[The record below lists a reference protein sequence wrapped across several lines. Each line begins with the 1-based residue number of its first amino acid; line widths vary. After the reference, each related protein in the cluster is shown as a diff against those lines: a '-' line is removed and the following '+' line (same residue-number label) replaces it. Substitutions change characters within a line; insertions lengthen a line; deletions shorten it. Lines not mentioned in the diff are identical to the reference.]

1 MHYFNKGD
9 RLILEISEY
18 GTFVSKVGN
27 RVKVRKFK
35 ETLFEVSFDKV
46 EAIIIGRG
54 VAISSDFLF
63 SLSLNNVPLFFSS
76 GASTYFL
83 PSTSLSKPSLRLA
96 QMSLSAEKKKKFIYN
111 LIKAKMVGQ
120 KKVASIFGFELYFDI
135 SLNKRLNVDDY
146 IQEAMN
152 KEALFAKE
160 YWGKMGS
167 IFRGFKRV
175 KIDAEDTLNRC
186 LNYGYGIMRYIV
198 EKAIISV
205 GLDPYIGI
213 LHSTKDY
220 RTSFVFDI
228 MEPFRPFVDFC
239 TFSYLKSDPDKD
251 FDLIKNDYAKKLVN
265 FFKRENFIFENL
277 TYSFDRAALLFVRKV
292 GDFFLSEDDFRVPWV
307 VDWSF

>member
-1 MHYFNKGD
+1 
-9 RLILEISEY
+9 
-18 GTFVSKVGN
+18 
-27 RVKVRKFK
+27 
-35 ETLFEVSFDKV
+35 
-46 EAIIIGRG
+46 
-54 VAISSDFLF
+54 
-63 SLSLNNVPLFFSS
+63 
-76 GASTYFL
+76 
-83 PSTSLSKPSLRLA
+83 
-96 QMSLSAEKKKKFIYN
+96 
-111 LIKAKMVGQ
+111 
-120 KKVASIFGFELYFDI
+120 
-135 SLNKRLNVDDY
+135 
-146 IQEAMN
+146 
-152 KEALFAKE
+152 
-160 YWGKMGS
+160 
-167 IFRGFKRV
+167 
-175 KIDAEDTLNRC
+175 
-186 LNYGYGIMRYIV
+186 MRYIV